1 MTSTD
6 NGSAQRFAAGFPGVA
21 LTEGDAD
28 YETARH
34 IWNGAIDLHPAV
46 IARCTSTEDVVAAV
60 RLAREAG
67 LRVAVRG
74 GGHSIPGLSSVDAG
88 VVIDLSPKRRV
99 TVDVGAMV
107 AHAEPGAT
115 WHDFDAA
122 TQAHGLATTG
132 GLISHT
138 GVAGLTLGGGIGW
151 LQRKYGLSCD
161 NLVGAELV
169 TAAGD
174 VVETSSAREP
184 ELLWGLRGGGG
195 NFGIVTRFDLKLHP
209 VSSIVGGL
217 ILFPLDDGVRVLR
230 AYREWAAGLPD
241 EFTTLAAIAAAPPA
255 PFVPQELHG
264 RPTLQIIGCHC
275 GTPEDAERAL
285 STMRALNPPVD
296 VFGPMPYAALQSL
309 ADEGAP
315 PGQRNH
321 FKSGYVTDLS
331 DGFIDIVLDRG
342 TRLRSPLS
350 QIHLH
355 HMGGA
360 VARVGENDTAFS
372 NRRAGYTYNLL
383 ATWIDPADDEAN
395 IGANRELGRALEPF
409 SSGGAYVNFMDN
421 EGATRVR
428 DSYGEEKFARLSRLK
443 RAFDPEN
450 VFSRNQNIP
459 SAEDAA

>member
-1 MTSTD
+1 MTE
-6 NGSAQRFAAGFPGVA
+6 RFAAGFPGVA
-21 LTEGDAD
+21 LAEGDAE

-34 IWNGAIDLHPAV
+34 VWNGAIDLHPAV
-46 IARCTSTEDVVAAV
+46 IARCTSTADVVAAA
-60 RLAREAG
+60 RLARETG

-74 GGHSIPGLSSVDAG
+74 GGHSIPGLSSVDGG
-88 VVIDLSPKRRV
+88 VVIDLSPMRRV
-99 TVDVGAMV
+99 TVDPEAQV
-107 AHAEPGAT
+107 AHADPGAT

-122 TQAHGLATTG
+122 TAEQGLATTG

-151 LQRKYGLSCD
+151 LQRKHGLSCD

-174 VVETSSAREP
+174 VIETSSAREP

-195 NFGIVTRFDLKLHP
+195 NFGIVTRFDLRLHP
-209 VSSIVGGL
+209 VSDIVGGL
-217 ILFPLDDGVRVLR
+217 MIFPLEDGARVLR

-241 EFTTLAAIAAAPPA
+241 EFTTLAAIAMAPPA
-255 PFVPQELHG
+255 PFVPEELQGH
-264 RPTLQIIGCHC
+264 PTLQLIGCHC
-275 GTPEDAERAL
+275 GDADDAQRAL
-285 STMRALNPPVD
+285 SAMRALHPPVD
-296 VFGPMPYAALQSL
+296 LFGPMPYAALQSL

-315 PGQRNH
+315 PGLRNH
-321 FKSGYVTDLS
+321 FKSGYVADLS

-342 TRLRSPLS
+342 AQLRSPLS

-355 HMGGA
+355 QMGGA

-383 ATWIDPADDEAN
+383 ATWTDPADDEAN
-395 IGANRELGRALEPF
+395 IGDNRELGRALEPF

-421 EGATRVR
+421 EGSARVR
-428 DSYGEEKFARLSRLK
+428 DSYGAEKFARLSRLK

-459 SAEDAA
+459 PAADSA